1 MQKKSGFILA
11 ALALFAF
18 ALVSSPAAPPSAA
31 AALQAAQTVQA
42 PVPSPVQSP
51 LTPTANSSPLNLS
64 SPVGL
69 PEPQPACRCSKNS
82 QCGTGACC
90 WWPHQSCGICC

>member
-1 MQKKSGFILA
+1 
-11 ALALFAF
+11 
-18 ALVSSPAAPPSAA
+18 
-31 AALQAAQTVQA
+31 
-42 PVPSPVQSP
+42 
-51 LTPTANSSPLNLS
+51 
-64 SPVGL
+64 L